1 MNITANPPV
10 HTGGSPSS
18 GLLTR
23 NYIRIL
29 GWSLRHRWVIVLA
42 TVLTFLSTPV
52 LFMMV
57 GSDFVPKDD
66 QSEFEISM
74 ILKEGTTLKQAEE
87 ICIEL
92 EPRLKQVRGV
102 TNVFTVIGPSDGK
115 SPKGQGDVTLV
126 NIYCRMTDLRE
137 RDFSQRAAMADARAI
152 MADYPDIRAAV
163 QDVNIFSSSAFKNAQ
178 LDVSLRGPE
187 ASCATAKSVLE
198 QLYARLSQGE
208 MIGVGEVVGAIRHAR
223 TEEPDGEEPSG
234 ELPQAQQIRTRKR
247 LITAR
252 TPAQSAYLASL
263 QRNDLVFAT
272 GPAGTG
278 KTYLA
283 VAFAAACLES
293 GRCDRLI
300 LSRPAVE
307 AGERLG
313 FLPGDMREK
322 VDPYLRPLYDALY
335 DVLPPDRVERG
346 MASGVIEIAPLAFM
360 RGRTLSHAIIILD
373 EAQNCTP
380 VQLKMFLTRLGDE
393 SKMIVTGDPTQV
405 DLPPGKDS
413 GLLEAIKLLRGIEEV
428 DHIAFTRADVVRR
441 ELVGKIVDAYESA
454 PRKGERHG

>member
-1 MNITANPPV
+1 VSNKASIRKSSLARGRGAALKSAAAQVN
-10 HTGGSPSS
+10 GGGEP
-18 GLLTR
+18 
-23 NYIRIL
+23 
-29 GWSLRHRWVIVLA
+29 
-42 TVLTFLSTPV
+42 TV
-52 LFMMV
+52 
-57 GSDFVPKDD
+57 
-66 QSEFEISM
+66 
-74 ILKEGTTLKQAEE
+74 
-87 ICIEL
+87 
-92 EPRLKQVRGV
+92 
-102 TNVFTVIGPSDGK
+102 VFFD
-115 SPKGQGDVTLV
+115 
-126 NIYCRMTDLRE
+126 
-137 RDFSQRAAMADARAI
+137 
-152 MADYPDIRAAV
+152 DIRLVRDLLGDYDANLAV
-163 QDVNIFSSSAFKNAQ
+163 LEDRLGIEAVVNGNA
-178 LDVSLRGPE
+178 VSLRGPE
-187 ASCATAKSVLE
+187 ASTATAKSVLE
-198 QLYARLSQGE
+198 QLYGRLAQGE

-223 TEEPDGEEPSG
+223 TYEPAESPESSDDRPE
-234 ELPQAQQIRTRKR
+234 AQQIRTRKR

-283 VAFAAACLES
+283 VAFAAAYLES

-335 DVLPPDRVERG
+335 DVLPPERVERG
-346 MASGVIEIAPLAFM
+346 IATGVIEIAPLAFM

-380 VQLKMFLTRLGDE
+380 VQLKMFLTRLGEE

-413 GLLEAIKLLRGIEEV
+413 GLLEAIALLQRIEEI
-428 DHIAFTRADVVRR
+428 DHIAFARTDVVRR
-441 ELVGKIVDAYESA
+441 ELVGKIVDAYEQA
-454 PRKGERHG
+454 PLRGERDG

>member
-1 MNITANPPV
+1 VSNKASIRK
-10 HTGGSPSS
+10 SS
-18 GLLTR
+18 LVR
-23 NYIRIL
+23 
-29 GWSLRHRWVIVLA
+29 
-42 TVLTFLSTPV
+42 
-52 LFMMV
+52 
-57 GSDFVPKDD
+57 
-66 QSEFEISM
+66 
-74 ILKEGTTLKQAEE
+74 
-87 ICIEL
+87 
-92 EPRLKQVRGV
+92 VRGAALKRSAAAQV
-102 TNVFTVIGPSDGK
+102 NGGGEPTVVFFD
-115 SPKGQGDVTLV
+115 
-126 NIYCRMTDLRE
+126 
-137 RDFSQRAAMADARAI
+137 
-152 MADYPDIRAAV
+152 DIRLVRDLLGDYDANLAV
-163 QDVNIFSSSAFKNAQ
+163 LEDRLGIEAVVNGNA
-178 LDVSLRGPE
+178 VSLRGPE
-187 ASCATAKSVLE
+187 ASTATAKSVLE
-198 QLYARLSQGE
+198 QLYGRLAQGE

-223 TEEPDGEEPSG
+223 TYEPAESPEPG
-234 ELPQAQQIRTRKR
+234 DDRPEAQQIRTRKR

-283 VAFAAACLES
+283 VAFAAAYLES

-335 DVLPPDRVERG
+335 DVLPPERVERG
-346 MASGVIEIAPLAFM
+346 IATGVIEIAPLAFM

-380 VQLKMFLTRLGDE
+380 VQLKMFLTRLGEE

-413 GLLEAIKLLRGIEEV
+413 GLLEAIALLQRIEEI
-428 DHIAFTRADVVRR
+428 DHIAFARTDVVRR
-441 ELVGKIVDAYESA
+441 ELVGKIVDAYEQA
-454 PRKGERHG
+454 PLRGERDG

>member
-1 MNITANPPV
+1 MFFDDMRLVRDLLGDYDANLAV
-10 HTGGSPSS
+10 
-18 GLLTR
+18 LEDR
-23 NYIRIL
+23 L
-29 GWSLRHRWVIVLA
+29 GVEAV
-42 TVLTFLSTPV
+42 
-52 LFMMV
+52 
-57 GSDFVPKDD
+57 
-66 QSEFEISM
+66 
-74 ILKEGTTLKQAEE
+74 
-87 ICIEL
+87 
-92 EPRLKQVRGV
+92 
-102 TNVFTVIGPSDGK
+102 
-115 SPKGQGDVTLV
+115 V
-126 NIYCRMTDLRE
+126 NG
-137 RDFSQRAAMADARAI
+137 
-152 MADYPDIRAAV
+152 
-163 QDVNIFSSSAFKNAQ
+163 NA
-178 LDVSLRGPE
+178 VSLRGPE

-198 QLYARLSQGE
+198 QLYGRLAQGE
-208 MIGVGEVVGAIRHAR
+208 MIGAGEVVGAIRHAK
-223 TEEPDGEEPSG
+223 TVQPGESDGPEV
-234 ELPQAQQIRTRKR
+234 ELPAAQQVRTRKR

-283 VAFAAACLES
+283 VAFAASCLEN
-293 GRCDRLI
+293 GQCDRLI

-335 DVLPPDRVERG
+335 DVLAPERVERG
-346 MASGVIEIAPLAFM
+346 LATGVIEIAPLAFM
-360 RGRTLSHAIIILD
+360 RGRTLSHALIILD

-380 VQLKMFLTRLGDE
+380 VQMKMFLTRLGDQ

-413 GLLEAIKLLRGIEEV
+413 GLLEAVGLLKGIEEI

-454 PRKGERHG
+454 PLKGERHG

>member
-1 MNITANPPV
+1 VTSKASSRKASLARGRGAALKRSAAAQSN
-10 HTGGSPSS
+10 GGGEP
-18 GLLTR
+18 
-23 NYIRIL
+23 
-29 GWSLRHRWVIVLA
+29 
-42 TVLTFLSTPV
+42 TV
-52 LFMMV
+52 
-57 GSDFVPKDD
+57 
-66 QSEFEISM
+66 
-74 ILKEGTTLKQAEE
+74 
-87 ICIEL
+87 
-92 EPRLKQVRGV
+92 
-102 TNVFTVIGPSDGK
+102 VFFD
-115 SPKGQGDVTLV
+115 
-126 NIYCRMTDLRE
+126 
-137 RDFSQRAAMADARAI
+137 
-152 MADYPDIRAAV
+152 DIRLVRDLLGDYDANLAV
-163 QDVNIFSSSAFKNAQ
+163 LEDRLGVEAVVNGNA
-178 LDVSLRGPE
+178 VSLRGPE
-187 ASCATAKSVLE
+187 VSCATAKSVLE
-198 QLYARLSQGE
+198 QLYGRLAQGE
-208 MIGVGEVVGAIRHAR
+208 LIGVGEVVGAIRHAR
-223 TEEPDGEEPSG
+223 NFEPGQVAEPG
-234 ELPQAQQIRTRKR
+234 AILPEAQQIRTRKR

-252 TPAQSAYLASL
+252 TPAQSTYLTSL
-263 QRNDLVFAT
+263 ERNDLVFAT

-335 DVLPPDRVERG
+335 DVLAPEQVERG
-346 MASGVIEIAPLAFM
+346 LATGTIEIAPLAFM

-380 VQLKMFLTRLGDE
+380 VQIKMFLTRLGDQ

-413 GLLEAIKLLRGIEEV
+413 GLLEAISLLQGIDEI

-454 PRKGERHG
+454 PLRGERHG

>member
-1 MNITANPPV
+1 MARA
-10 HTGGSPSS
+10 SS
-18 GLLTR
+18 GGRVTSKAS
-23 NYIRIL
+23 IRKS
-29 GWSLRHRWVIVLA
+29 SLARGRGAALKR
-42 TVLTFLSTPV
+42 STPAQV
-52 LFMMV
+52 N
-57 GSDFVPKDD
+57 G
-66 QSEFEISM
+66 
-74 ILKEGTTLKQAEE
+74 GG
-87 ICIEL
+87 
-92 EPRLKQVRGV
+92 EPTV
-102 TNVFTVIGPSDGK
+102 VFFD
-115 SPKGQGDVTLV
+115 
-126 NIYCRMTDLRE
+126 
-137 RDFSQRAAMADARAI
+137 
-152 MADYPDIRAAV
+152 DIRLVRDLLGDYDANLAV
-163 QDVNIFSSSAFKNAQ
+163 LEDRLGVEAVVNGNA
-178 LDVSLRGPE
+178 VSLRGPE
-187 ASCATAKSVLE
+187 ASTATAKSVLE
-198 QLYARLSQGE
+198 QLYSRLAQGE

-223 TEEPDGEEPSG
+223 SYEPADGLEPG
-234 ELPQAQQIRTRKR
+234 ADLPEALQIRTRKR

-263 QRNDLVFAT
+263 QRNDLVFST

-335 DVLPPDRVERG
+335 DVLPPERVERG
-346 MASGVIEIAPLAFM
+346 IATGVIEIAPLAFM

-380 VQLKMFLTRLGDE
+380 MQIKMFLTRLGEE

-413 GLLEAIKLLRGIEEV
+413 GLLEAIELLQGIDEI

-441 ELVGKIVDAYESA
+441 ELVGKIVDAYEQA
-454 PRKGERHG
+454 PLRGERDG

>member
-1 MNITANPPV
+1 VTKASGRKSSLARGRGAALKRSAAAHAN
-10 HTGGSPSS
+10 GGGEP
-18 GLLTR
+18 
-23 NYIRIL
+23 
-29 GWSLRHRWVIVLA
+29 
-42 TVLTFLSTPV
+42 TV
-52 LFMMV
+52 
-57 GSDFVPKDD
+57 
-66 QSEFEISM
+66 
-74 ILKEGTTLKQAEE
+74 
-87 ICIEL
+87 
-92 EPRLKQVRGV
+92 
-102 TNVFTVIGPSDGK
+102 VFFD
-115 SPKGQGDVTLV
+115 
-126 NIYCRMTDLRE
+126 DLRLV
-137 RDFSQRAAMADARAI
+137 RDLLGDYDANL
-152 MADYPDIRAAV
+152 AV
-163 QDVNIFSSSAFKNAQ
+163 LEDRLGVEAVVNGNA
-178 LDVSLRGPE
+178 VSLRGPDV
-187 ASCATAKSVLE
+187 ACATAKSVLE
-198 QLYARLSQGE
+198 QLYGRLSQGE

-223 TEEPDGEEPSG
+223 SFEPDEEEGGGSP
-234 ELPQAQQIRTRKR
+234 EAQQIRTRKR

-252 TPAQSAYLASL
+252 TPMQSSYLASL
-263 QRNDLVFAT
+263 QKNDLVFAT

-335 DVLPPDRVERG
+335 DVLAPERVERG
-346 MASGVIEIAPLAFM
+346 LATGVIEIAPLAFM
-360 RGRTLSHAIIILD
+360 RGRTLSHAIVILD

-380 VQLKMFLTRLGDE
+380 VQLKMFLTRLGEE

-413 GLLEAIKLLRGIEEV
+413 GLLEAINILQGIDEI
-428 DHIAFTRADVVRR
+428 DHIAFTRSDVVRR

-454 PRKGERHG
+454 PSKGERRG

>member
-1 MNITANPPV
+1 
-10 HTGGSPSS
+10 
-18 GLLTR
+18 
-23 NYIRIL
+23 
-29 GWSLRHRWVIVLA
+29 
-42 TVLTFLSTPV
+42 
-52 LFMMV
+52 
-57 GSDFVPKDD
+57 
-66 QSEFEISM
+66 
-74 ILKEGTTLKQAEE
+74 
-87 ICIEL
+87 
-92 EPRLKQVRGV
+92 V
-102 TNVFTVIGPSDGK
+102 TNKASIRKSSLARGRGAALKRSAAAQVNGGGEPTVVFFD
-115 SPKGQGDVTLV
+115 
-126 NIYCRMTDLRE
+126 DLRLV
-137 RDFSQRAAMADARAI
+137 RDLLGDYDANL
-152 MADYPDIRAAV
+152 AV
-163 QDVNIFSSSAFKNAQ
+163 LEDRLGVEAVVNGNA
-178 LDVSLRGPE
+178 VSLRGPE

-198 QLYARLSQGE
+198 QLYGRLAQGE
-208 MIGVGEVVGAIRHAR
+208 IIGVGEVVGAIRHAR
-223 TEEPDGEEPSG
+223 TFEPGEGLEPGS
-234 ELPQAQQIRTRKR
+234 ELPEARQIRTRKR

-263 QRNDLVFAT
+263 QRNDLIFAT

-283 VAFAAACLES
+283 VAFAAVCLES

-335 DVLPPDRVERG
+335 DVLPPERVERG
-346 MASGVIEIAPLAFM
+346 IATGAIEIAPLAFM

-380 VQLKMFLTRLGDE
+380 VQIKMFLTRLGEE

-413 GLLEAIKLLRGIEEV
+413 GLLEAIGLLQGIDEI

-454 PRKGERHG
+454 PLRGERDG